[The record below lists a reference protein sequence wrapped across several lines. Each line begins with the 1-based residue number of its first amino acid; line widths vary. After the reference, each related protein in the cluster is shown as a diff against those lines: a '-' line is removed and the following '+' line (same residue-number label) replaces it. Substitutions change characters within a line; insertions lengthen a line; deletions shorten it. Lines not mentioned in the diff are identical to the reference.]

1 MPTEAKREAV
11 AELREEIAAAR
22 TLIVSEYRGLNVKE
36 IAEIRRALSKQDVKY
51 RVVKNRLLKIAAED
65 TVGPALNPLLTGPT
79 AIAFGT
85 DEAGTA
91 KAVIDATRPYN
102 RIVRIT
108 GGVLGDR
115 AIGADDV
122 TRLAAMPPRDVL
134 LAKLAGGM
142 QAPVGTLAG
151 LFAAPLRNLGYALH
165 QLAARKASA
174 DPNAEA

>member
-51 RVVKNRLLKIAAED
+51 RVVKNRLLKIAAEG

-91 KAVIDATRPYN
+91 KAVIDATRPYS

-151 LFAAPLRNLGYALH
+151 LFAAPLRNLGYALQ
-165 QLAARKASA
+165 QLAAQKASA